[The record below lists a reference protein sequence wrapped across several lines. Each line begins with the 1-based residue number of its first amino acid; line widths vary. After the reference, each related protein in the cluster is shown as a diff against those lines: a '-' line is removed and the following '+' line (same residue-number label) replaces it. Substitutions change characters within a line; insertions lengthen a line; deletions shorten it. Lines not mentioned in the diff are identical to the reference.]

1 MRRDAELRAAV
12 TAELAGLTAAGGPLA
27 PDSPR
32 ATYKLFEDDP
42 RRARVRKRIIAEFL
56 DTPGS
61 AVRAGNAAVI
71 TAGAAG
77 AGKSTAIK
85 AVLGATRDD
94 YRRLDADDVK
104 DHLLNDALATGL
116 FDDLLS
122 RTLVDGR
129 PIAPRELAALVH
141 HESTQIWDALWR
153 HCIGRGEQI
162 VIEGTLSWPPLGAIL
177 LRELRAGGYAT
188 VRVIAVDVP
197 ESVAQQRAIDRW
209 WSVRSANTNPLGGR
223 FTPPDVIASAYQPDK
238 SCICTANAVSLIT
251 SGSQIP
257 QGLTVT
263 VDVVDELGTVTR
275 PS

>member
-1 MRRDAELRAAV
+1 MADDAELRTAV
-12 TAELAGLTAAGGPLA
+12 TAELAALTAAGGLLA

-32 ATYKLFEDDP
+32 ATHKVFEDDP
-42 RRARVRKRIIAEFL
+42 RRARVRKRIIAQFL
-56 DTPGS
+56 DAPGPP
-61 AVRAGNAAVI
+61 VRVGNAAVM

-77 AGKSTAIK
+77 AGKSTAIR
-85 AVLGATRDD
+85 AVLGASTDE
-94 YRRLDADDVK
+94 YRRLDADEVK

-122 RTLVDGR
+122 RTLADGR

-153 HCIGRGEQI
+153 HCVGRGEQI
-162 VIEGTLSWPPLGAIL
+162 IIEGTLSWPPLGAIL
-177 LRELRAGGYAT
+177 LGELWAAGYTT

-209 WSVRSANTNPLGGR
+209 WPVRTANTAPLGGR
-223 FTPPDVIASAYQPDK
+223 FTPPDVIASAYLPDG
-238 SCICTANAVSLIT
+238 SCVCTANATALIT
-251 SGSQIP
+251 LGGQMP

-275 PS
+275 RS

>member
-1 MRRDAELRAAV
+1 MPDDAELRAAV

-27 PDSPR
+27 PDSAR
-32 ATYKLFEDDP
+32 ATYKVFEDDP
-42 RRARVRKRIIAEFL
+42 RRARVRKQIVSEFL
-56 DTPGS
+56 DDPGS
-61 AVRAGNAAVI
+61 PVRVGTAAVI

-85 AVLGATRDD
+85 AVLGASRSG

-104 DHLLNDALATGL
+104 DHLLTDALETGL

-122 RTLVDGR
+122 RTLPDGR

-153 HCIGRGEQI
+153 HCIGRGEQLI
-162 VIEGTLSWPPLGAIL
+162 IEGTLSWPPLGAIL
-177 LRELRAGGYAT
+177 LRELQAGGCTT

-209 WSVRSANTNPLGGR
+209 WPIRSANTDPLGGR
-223 FTPPDVIASAYQPDK
+223 FTPPDVIASAYLLDGT
-238 SCICTANAVSLIT
+238 CICTVNAAALI
-251 SGSQIP
+251 GPGGQIP

-263 VDVVDELGTVTR
+263 VDVVDEFGTVTR
-275 PS
+275 RR